1 LKSIQWTGGSFLGK
15 WGSPGKFDSIKDL
28 WEVVPVLI
36 RELCQGD
43 TLTFAGHSPFH
54 ARRPSPPPATP
65 FWVFELDLRAGE
77 LRKHGLRIRIQ
88 EQRFQVLALL
98 VGRPG
103 DVITREELQKKLW
116 PADNFVDFDCGLN
129 KAIWGARPRFWLISG
144 EQFFGVR
151 QFGTLRACL
160 TVFEELCVVGSSE
173 PQFLE

>member
-1 LKSIQWTGGSFLGK
+1 MQE
-15 WGSPGKFDSIKDL
+15 DL
-28 WEVVPVLI
+28 HPRQRL
-36 RELCQGD
+36 RFG
-43 TLTFAGHSPFH
+43 
-54 ARRPSPPPATP
+54 
-65 FWVFELDLRAGE
+65 VFELDLRAGE